1 MRGDREPYEPRG
13 LPLVGKS
20 ETEIDE
26 ALMEAYL
33 AGFDAGVEEAQRQF
47 IQTQILLMTPAG
59 NA

>member
-1 MRGDREPYEPRG
+1 MREDRKPYEPRG

-26 ALMEAYL
+26 ALMDAYL
-33 AGFDAGVEEAQRQF
+33 AGFDAGVEETQRQF

>member
-1 MRGDREPYEPRG
+1 MREDRKPYEPRG

-26 ALMEAYL
+26 ALMDAYL
-33 AGFDAGVEEAQRQF
+33 AGFDAGVEETQRQF
-47 IQTQILLMTPAG
+47 IQTQILLRTPAG

>member
-1 MRGDREPYEPRG
+1 MRTDRKPYEPRG

-26 ALMEAYL
+26 ALMDAYL